1 MTTDYVNKAHERIK
15 SLMKNPKDNKIQV
28 TTSQIRKILSAA
40 NSINNKLLALEA
52 NGKIKN
58 DTLPEE
64 IINDCLALKVL
75 IVYQSAREKDSKK
88 NYVKDFVEKTKL
100 IEELDSIGNSATKLK
115 QYFKYIEALVAY
127 HKFEGG
133 RD

>member
-100 IEELDSIGNSATKLK
+100 IEELDSVGNSATKLK

>member
-100 IEELDSIGNSATKLK
+100 IEELDSVGNSATKLK
-115 QYFKYIEALVAY
+115 QYFRYIEALVAY